1 MPNNDTSA
9 DATSAAADAT
19 STQSQAAGAAA
30 DATDS
35 TATGSATDDA
45 AALGEPGK
53 RALDAMKLERD
64 TARRDAKAH
73 KDRADALEASTKSDT
88 DKAIDAAKKEGNL
101 EATTKLAASIRRA
114 EVKAALTA
122 AGINGA
128 VLDLAVRAPEFDGLK
143 VDDDG
148 EVEGLEAAVKA
159 FKDTRKDLFGKP
171 ATPGTADG
179 GTRGGAAVTKEQVI
193 AWSKDPGEYEKHR
206 DEIQQ
211 FQSQQ
216 R

>member
-35 TATGSATDDA
+35 AATGSATDDA
-45 AALGEPGK
+45 AALGDPGK
-53 RALDAMKLERD
+53 RALDAMKAERD
-64 TARRDAKAH
+64 AAKRQAKVE
-73 KDRADALEASTKSDT
+73 KDRADALETASKTET
-88 DKAIDAAKKEGNL
+88 QQAIDAAKKEGNL
-101 EATTKLAASIRRA
+101 EATTKLAGSIRRA

-128 VLDLAVRAPEFDGLK
+128 VLDLAVRAPEFDGLE

-148 EVEGLEAAVKA
+148 EVEGLEAAVTA
-159 FKDTRKDLFGKP
+159 FKNSRKDLFTKA

-179 GTRGGAAVTKEQVI
+179 GSRGGAAVTQDQIK
-193 AWSKDPGEYEKHR
+193 AWAKDPAEYEKHR
-206 DEIQQ
+206 DEIQAWQ
-211 FQSQQ
+211 LQQ